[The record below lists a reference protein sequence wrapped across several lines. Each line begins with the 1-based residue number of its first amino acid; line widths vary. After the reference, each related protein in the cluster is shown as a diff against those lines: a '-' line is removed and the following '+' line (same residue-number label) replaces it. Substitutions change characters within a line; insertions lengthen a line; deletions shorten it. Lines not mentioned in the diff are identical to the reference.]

1 LEHCGCV
8 RERATEESV
17 LIQAVSGTAEPA
29 MVDAVLTHL
38 PEDEH
43 RIQLRRAIVASTI
56 GTAIEW
62 YDTGKLLADH

>member
-1 LEHCGCV
+1 
-8 RERATEESV
+8 
-17 LIQAVSGTAEPA
+17 

-62 YDTGKLLADH
+62 YDKGKPLADY

>member
-1 LEHCGCV
+1 
-8 RERATEESV
+8 
-17 LIQAVSGTAEPA
+17 